1 MLTLKASLPN
11 KDNSLWPGQFVN
23 VTVDVG
29 TLKQAAV
36 IPQAAIVIGERGTVV
51 YTVGEE
57 DKAKVKP
64 IKVLH
69 PMGDKVAVSG
79 LAAGDRIVVEG
90 RDNVKPGAAL
100 RLPGAGGKP
109 GGGPQA
115 GGDKPGAGNQAA
127 GGGKPDAGENK
138 GDGKKAWNGKPRDD
152 KPAAKE

>member
-1 MLTLKASLPN
+1 LPN

-51 YTVGEE
+51 YTVGDE

-69 PMGDKVAVSG
+69 PMGDKVAVYG

-90 RDNVKPGAAL
+90 RDNVKPGSAL
-100 RLPGAGGKP
+100 RLPGAG
-109 GGGPQA
+109 
-115 GGDKPGAGNQAA
+115 
-127 GGGKPDAGENK
+127 
-138 GDGKKAWNGKPRDD
+138 GKPRDD